1 MEQFF
6 QTEAIII
13 GLLLVVALVAMI
25 VHRLRIPYI
34 VTLVAAGLILTL
46 RSPFK
51 VELTPQLI
59 LTLFVPP
66 LVFEAAFHLNF
77 NELRR
82 NLFSILTFAVPGVIL
97 TMLIVGGIL
106 AQSGVISLSLALLF
120 GALISATDP
129 LAVVATFQKLGAPA
143 RLTVLVEGESLLND
157 GTAIVLF
164 NLMLAVVLTGHFD
177 LLNSVFDFIRVAVG
191 GVVIGLALGWIVS
204 ALIERVDDY
213 LIEMTLTTVLAFG
226 SYLLAEQ
233 LQVSGVLAVVAAGL
247 VNGNL
252 GSRGMSPSSRI
263 MLSNTWEY
271 IAFLANSVV
280 FLLIGLQGNLP
291 DLGSAWRD
299 ILLAILA
306 VLVARG
312 IVVYGLSWLINR
324 LSKPRLFASK
334 EVYTMPPPE
343 GKEKDH
349 KPLAG
354 TQMPPAVRAP
364 EGEQI
369 PLKWQ
374 HVLGWS
380 GLRGA
385 ISLALVLSLP
395 ASLGSERDILRLM
408 AFGVVLFTL
417 LVQSNTMW
425 PLIHR
430 LHIITQSEAQ
440 ADYEMNHARLTSLRM
455 ADNRID
461 RLYSDG
467 QLSFHARER
476 LKQFVT
482 QEAET
487 LLEKVRGLLQADP
500 ELEAEELEK
509 GWRELFRSQRSAL
522 LDLRRDGVIREDV
535 YEKLTTEI
543 DAQLLEGS
551 PPLTE
556 DGRTRTQFLDVTIP
570 DKAQVAGRTV
580 AEIGLPRGAVLV
592 SIRRGNTT
600 YIPRGDTEILPG
612 DLVTILCEREYIP
625 EIKKLFSYKVRAVE
639 K

>member
-1 MEQFF
+1 MEQFL

-13 GLLLVVALVAMI
+13 GLLLVVALVAM
-25 VHRLRIPYI
+25 VVRRLRIPYI
-34 VTLVAAGLILTL
+34 VTLVAAGLFLTL
-46 RSPFK
+46 RSPIH
-51 VELTPQLI
+51 VELTPELI

-77 NELRR
+77 NELR
-82 NLFSILTFAVPGVIL
+82 LSLYSILTFAVPGVIL
-97 TMLIVGGIL
+97 TTLIVGGIL
-106 AQSGVISLSLALLF
+106 ALTGAISLPLALLF

-129 LAVVATFQKLGAPA
+129 LAVVATFRKLGAPA

-157 GTAIVLF
+157 GTAIVMF

-177 LLNSVFDFIRVAVG
+177 LLSSAFDFVRVAVG
-191 GVVIGLALGWIVS
+191 GVIIGLVLGWIVS

-213 LIEMTLTTVLAFG
+213 LIEMTLTSVLAFG

-233 LQVSGVLAVVAAGL
+233 LQLSGVLAVVAAGL

-252 GSRGMSPSSRI
+252 GSRGMSPTSRI

-291 DLGSAWRD
+291 DLGSAWSA
-299 ILLAILA
+299 ILEAILA
-306 VLVARG
+306 VLAARVV
-312 IVVYGLSWLINR
+312 IVYGLGWLINHSFGR
-324 LSKPRLFASK
+324 TR
-334 EVYTMPPPE
+334 
-343 GKEKDH
+343 GK
-349 KPLAG
+349 G
-354 TQMPPAVRAP
+354 PATA
-364 EGEQI
+364 EQI

-374 HVLGWS
+374 HVLSWS

-395 ASLGSERDILRLM
+395 ASLGGERDILRLM

-417 LVQSNTMW
+417 LVQSTTMW

-430 LHIITQSEAQ
+430 LRIVTQSEAQ
-440 ADYEMNHARLTSLRM
+440 VEYELSHARLTSLRM
-455 ADNRID
+455 ADSRID
-461 RLYSDG
+461 RLYAEG
-467 QLSFHARER
+467 LLSPHAWER

-482 QEAET
+482 QQAET
-487 LLEKVRGLLQADP
+487 LLGTVRGLLQADP

-522 LDLRRDGVIREDV
+522 VDLRRDGVIKEEV
-535 YEKLTTEI
+535 YEKLTAEI
-543 DAQLLEGS
+543 DAQLIEGS
-551 PPLTE
+551 PTLPE
-556 DGRTRTQFLDVTIP
+556 DGQARTQFLDVTIP
-570 DKAQVAGRTV
+570 AESQSAGKTV

-592 SIRRGNTT
+592 SIRRGDTT
-600 YIPRGDTEILPG
+600 YIPRGDTQILP
-612 DLVTILCEREYIP
+612 DDVVTTLCERECVP
-625 EIKKLFSYKVRAVE
+625 EIKDLLLSAAKPRE
-639 K
+639 

>member
-1 MEQFF
+1 MEQFV
-6 QTEAIII
+6 QTEAIIM

-25 VHRLRIPYI
+25 VRRLRIPYI
-34 VTLVAAGLILTL
+34 VTLVAAGLFLTL
-46 RSPFK
+46 RSPFR
-51 VELTPQLI
+51 VELTPELI

-97 TMLIVGGIL
+97 TTLIVGGIL
-106 AQSGVISLSLALLF
+106 ALTGAISLPLAFLF

-129 LAVVATFQKLGAPA
+129 LAVVATFRKIGAPPQ
-143 RLTVLVEGESLLND
+143 LTVLVEGESLLND
-157 GTAIVLF
+157 GTAIVMF
-164 NLMLAVVLTGHFD
+164 NLMLVVVLTGHFD
-177 LLNSVFDFIRVAVG
+177 LLSSAVDFVRVAVG
-191 GVVIGLALGWIVS
+191 GVLIGLVLGWIVS

-233 LQVSGVLAVVAAGL
+233 LQLSGVLAVVAAGL

-252 GSRGMSPSSRI
+252 GSRGMSPTSRI

-299 ILLAILA
+299 ILEAILA
-306 VLVARG
+306 VLVARV
-312 IVVYGLSWLINR
+312 IIVYGLGWLINWA
-324 LSKPRLFASK
+324 SSQRLFGRALGEGHPSSK
-334 EVYTMPPPE
+334 
-343 GKEKDH
+343 
-349 KPLAG
+349 A
-354 TQMPPAVRAP
+354 
-364 EGEQI
+364 I

-374 HVLGWS
+374 HVLSWS

-395 ASLGSERDILRLM
+395 ASMGSERDILRLM

-417 LVQSNTMW
+417 LVQSTTMW
-425 PLIHR
+425 PLIRR
-430 LHIITQSEAQ
+430 LKIITQSESQ
-440 ADYEMNHARLTSLRM
+440 VEYEMNHARLTSLRM

-461 RLYSDG
+461 RLYSEG
-467 QLSFHARER
+467 LMSLHAWER

-482 QEAET
+482 QQAET
-487 LLEKVRGLLQADP
+487 LLGTVRGLLQADP

-522 LDLRRDGVIREDV
+522 VDLRRDGVIKEEV
-535 YEKLTTEI
+535 YEKLTAEI
-543 DAQLLEGS
+543 DAQLIEGY
-551 PPLTE
+551 PALPE
-556 DGRTRTQFLDVTIP
+556 DGQSRTQFLDVTIP
-570 DKAQVAGRTV
+570 AESQSAGKTV

-592 SIRRGNTT
+592 SIRRGDTT
-600 YIPRGDTEILPG
+600 YIPRGDTQLLPG
-612 DLVTILCEREYIP
+612 DVVTTLCVRECVP
-625 EIKKLFSYKVRAVE
+625 EIKDLLLAVAKPAE
-639 K
+639 

>member
-1 MEQFF
+1 MEQFL

-13 GLLLVVALVAMI
+13 GLLLVVALVAMA
-25 VHRLRIPYI
+25 VRRLRIPYI
-34 VTLVAAGLILTL
+34 VTLVAAGLFLTL
-46 RSPFK
+46 RSPFR
-51 VELTPQLI
+51 VELTPELI

-82 NLFSILTFAVPGVIL
+82 NLFSVLTFAIPGVIL
-97 TMLIVGGIL
+97 TTLIVGGIL
-106 AQSGVISLSLALLF
+106 ARTVTISLPLALLF

-129 LAVVATFQKLGAPA
+129 LAVVATFRKLGVPA
-143 RLTVLVEGESLLND
+143 RLTVLIEGESLLND
-157 GTAIVLF
+157 GTAIVMF

-177 LLNSVFDFIRVAVG
+177 LLSSAVDFVRVAVG
-191 GVVIGLALGWIVS
+191 GVIIGLVLGWIVS

-233 LQVSGVLAVVAAGL
+233 LQLSGVLAVVAAGL

-252 GSRGMSPSSRI
+252 GSRGMSPTSRI

-299 ILLAILA
+299 ILAAILA
-306 VLVARG
+306 VLAARVV
-312 IVVYGLSWLINR
+312 IVYGLGWLINR
-324 LSKPRLFASK
+324 FSAPTGAFGRARGKG
-334 EVYTMPPPE
+334 PPP
-343 GKEKDH
+343 
-349 KPLAG
+349 PN
-354 TQMPPAVRAP
+354 
-364 EGEQI
+364 QI

-374 HVLGWS
+374 HILSWS

-417 LVQSNTMW
+417 LVQSTTMW
-425 PLIHR
+425 PLIRR
-430 LHIITQSEAQ
+430 LHIVTQSEAQ
-440 ADYEMNHARLTSLRM
+440 LEYEMSHARLTSLRM

-461 RLYSDG
+461 RLYSEG
-467 QLSFHARER
+467 LLSPHAWER
-476 LKQFVT
+476 LKQFAT
-482 QEAET
+482 QQAET
-487 LLEKVRGLLQADP
+487 LLGTVRNLLQADP

-522 LDLRRDGVIREDV
+522 VDLRRDGVIKEEV
-535 YEKLTTEI
+535 YEKLTAEI
-543 DAQLLEGS
+543 DAQLIEGYPALPEAS
-551 PPLTE
+551 QV
-556 DGRTRTQFLDVTIP
+556 RTQFLDVTIP
-570 DKAQVAGRTV
+570 AQSQSAGKTV

-592 SIRRGNTT
+592 SIRRGDTT
-600 YIPRGDTEILPG
+600 YIPRGDTQLLPG
-612 DLVTILCEREYIP
+612 DVVTTLCLRDCVS
-625 EIKKLFSYKVRAVE
+625 EIENLLLSPANPLE
-639 K
+639 